1 MGRMESIIVKYLCPD
16 LYVKSIL
23 DVDLDLL
30 KTRGYNTLLFDLDNT
45 LLGWRAKEIPEK
57 VLSWLRRA
65 TALGFKM
72 CIISNSLVRRVTRFS
87 KSLGIPAI
95 PKAVKP
101 MKGPFLRAL
110 SLLSSEPAK
119 AVVIGDQVFTDVLGG
134 KRLGMLSILVLPVD
148 KREFFT
154 TVFFR
159 IAEKVV
165 LFRLRRHGMLKQHLT

>member
-1 MGRMESIIVKYLCPD
+1 MGRIESIIIKYLCPD
-16 LYVKSIL
+16 LYVKSIINI
-23 DVDLDLL
+23 DLTLL
-30 KTRGYNTLLFDLDNT
+30 KAKGYNTLLFDLDNT
-45 LLGWRAKEIPEK
+45 LLGWRAKVIPER
-57 VLSWLRRA
+57 VLSWLRHA
-65 TALGFKM
+65 ALLGFKM
-72 CIISNSLVRRVTRFS
+72 CIISNSLVRRVTKFS

-119 AVVIGDQVFTDVLGG
+119 TVVIGDQVFTDVLGG

-165 LFRLRRHGMLKQHLT
+165 LFRLRRRGMLKDRLS